1 MLFWTIAAI
10 MLVLAVAALIPA
22 LLRKNTELEE
32 DTRSQNVLIARERLA
47 EMEKEQS
54 AGTISPETFDQEK
67 EELELSLL
75 DDVSAGKTASDN
87 TGKTHGVFG
96 LVLVLILVPL
106 VSLATYLTLGAP
118 QYLDVSQIA
127 ETNPHD
133 LSPDKMPTMEELLAT
148 LEQRVKT
155 EQAAPDDWY
164 MLGRVYN
171 SMGRWDDAV
180 SAFEKLA
187 ELTENHPAAL
197 LGLADALAMQ
207 NDGRLTGRPYQ
218 LVLQALDAEPENVT
232 ALWLAG
238 KGASESGDYQ
248 NALYYWRQAEAGL
261 TEDPEMLAE
270 MQSLIRDL
278 KAAAGQAGQELDD
291 PGSSVAAAPAA
302 PGVAVEVK
310 VSLKPD
316 LQERLKPDDQLF
328 IFARQPNGPPMPVAA
343 VKRQAS
349 ELPLTITLDDN
360 ALLSGGRLSDHAQ
373 LVLAAR
379 ITRGGEPTAR
389 SGDLQSSDTV
399 FSPASD
405 PSIELV
411 IDKIVP

>member
-1 MLFWTIAAI
+1 MLFWTIAAT

-155 EQAAPDDWY
+155 EQATPDDWY

>member
-1 MLFWTIAAI
+1 
-10 MLVLAVAALIPA
+10 
-22 LLRKNTELEE
+22 
-32 DTRSQNVLIARERLA
+32 
-47 EMEKEQS
+47 
-54 AGTISPETFDQEK
+54 
-67 EELELSLL
+67 
-75 DDVSAGKTASDN
+75 
-87 TGKTHGVFG
+87 
-96 LVLVLILVPL
+96 
-106 VSLATYLTLGAP
+106 
-118 QYLDVSQIA
+118 
-127 ETNPHD
+127 
-133 LSPDKMPTMEELLAT
+133 
-148 LEQRVKT
+148 
-155 EQAAPDDWY
+155 
-164 MLGRVYN
+164 
-171 SMGRWDDAV
+171 
-180 SAFEKLA
+180 
-187 ELTENHPAAL
+187 
-197 LGLADALAMQ
+197 
-207 NDGRLTGRPYQ
+207 
-218 LVLQALDAEPENVT
+218 
-232 ALWLAG
+232 
-238 KGASESGDYQ
+238 
-248 NALYYWRQAEAGL
+248 
-261 TEDPEMLAE
+261 MLAE